1 MKVQHAIL
9 KYGYSKQYI
18 YDLIRSGK
26 LSKDSDGTGVDEEGL
41 AKHKQ
46 SRDVSKL
53 RTAKQFE
60 DLAIERKRLEEQT
73 HKTEKESVSGD
84 LLEDKPMDYL
94 MRRERA
100 GKIRDMELKH
110 EKNLGKLLERSEVRK
125 HYASFVGGTRRAL
138 ESLEKS
144 LAPKMYQI
152 LVEGISSQNKN
163 IMGTV
168 KEIINDECERILNEI
183 DMGEDV
189 LSKMNNA
196 EEQDEDQDQEE
207 TPKPSDLPILLDED
221 DLEDEEQVQAER
233 DEEEEEEDL
242 EDYSDVAVEPL
253 SVDNE

>member
-1 MKVQHAIL
+1 MKFNR
-9 KYGYSKQYI
+9 SKRYI
-18 YDLIRSGK
+18 YDLMSQGRVGK
-26 LSKDSDGTGVDEEGL
+26 GSDGTGVDEEGL
-41 AKHKQ
+41 AKVIQ
-46 SRDVSKL
+46 GTDVSKL
-53 RTAKQFE
+53 RTAEQFKE
-60 DLAIERKRLEEQT
+60 LALERKRLEGETQ
-73 HKTEKESVSGD
+73 KTEKESVSGD

-196 EEQDEDQDQEE
+196 EEEKDEDQEE
-207 TPKPSDLPILLDED
+207 TPKPNDLPILLDED
-221 DLEDEEQVQAER
+221 DLEDEEQVQAEQ